1 MLMTALQSGLRPR
14 EPRVKVVV
22 PCRLNVAGT
31 WSDACIHNVSSRGL
45 LVAGTSKAPPVGSYV
60 DIRRGSL
67 VMIGRVMWCKDRY
80 FGVRTQDKVTA
91 DRLVAEPRG
100 RRKTAR
106 DGSKPSPTDRALLHE
121 GNVARRLERS
131 RAFAS
136 AFQGALL
143 IGAGGS
149 AAAFVATEVYEAL
162 ASPMVLI
169 KNAMGGG

>member
-1 MLMTALQSGLRPR
+1 MTALQSGLRPR
-14 EPRVKVVV
+14 ETRVKVVV
-22 PCRLNVAGT
+22 PCRLNVSGS

-45 LVAGTSKAPPVGSYV
+45 LVAAATSAPSVGSYV

-67 VMIGRVMWCKDRY
+67 VMIGRVMWRKDRY

-91 DRLVAEPRG
+91 DVLVAEPRG
-100 RRKTAR
+100 RRKTVR
-106 DGSKPSPTDRALLHE
+106 DGSKPSPIDRALIHE

-143 IGAGGS
+143 IGAGCS
-149 AAAFVATEVYEAL
+149 AALFVATEVYQAL
-162 ASPMVLI
+162 ASPVDAI